1 MNLSE
6 RVNALAARTGTIV
19 GGLVSG
25 FNQLQALVYSDISPR
40 LSTTES
46 VANGALTRALGDGSV
61 QAVNANVN
69 FTGTLQQGGV
79 AVVNTASAQTL
90 QAKTIVSPILQGFR
104 PTTTLFTA
112 AGDILSTTS
121 VVLVQS
127 STGIALRLPS
137 QTSATGMTITI
148 KNVTATAATHTIT
161 PRTGTIDGAASVT
174 ITGAYS
180 SITLFCTSSNWFISG
195 RYN

>member
-6 RVNALAARTGTIV
+6 RVNALAVRSGYIAGQLTG
-19 GGLVSG
+19 L
-25 FNQLQALVYSDISPR
+25 FQQLQLIVLNDISPR
-40 LSTTES
+40 LTAIET
-46 VANGALTRALGDGSV
+46 VANGALTKALGDGSV
-61 QAVNANVN
+61 QTVNANVN
-69 FTGTLQQGGV
+69 FSGTLQQSGA

-104 PTTTLFTA
+104 PTTTLFSA
-112 AGDILSTTS
+112 SGDILSTTA

-127 STGIALRLPS
+127 STGIALRLPT

-148 KNVTATAATHTIT
+148 KNVTATATTHTIT